1 MLESPIFNV
10 NYNNLTF
17 DFEEY
22 IKNEL
27 GLNLEENVK
36 KEGKNQ
42 HFVICVV
49 IKHIYRGTY
58 L

>member
-1 MLESPIFNV
+1 MLEAPIFNV

-36 KEGKNQ
+36 KEGKKQ
-42 HFVICVV
+42 KVI
-49 IKHIYRGTY
+49 
-58 L
+58 